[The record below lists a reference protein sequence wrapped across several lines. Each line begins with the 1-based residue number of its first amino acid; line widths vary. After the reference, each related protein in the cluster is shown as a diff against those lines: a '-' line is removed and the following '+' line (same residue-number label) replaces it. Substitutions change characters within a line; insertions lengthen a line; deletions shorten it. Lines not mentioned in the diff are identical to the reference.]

1 MEEAYRK
8 SVFADNL
15 EFILKHNQE
24 YLAGRKTFTMG
35 VNNFADMTN
44 AEFRARF
51 NGFRPSAGLAQ
62 SQDFNKNA
70 YNASA
75 SVDLPDTVDW
85 VKKGLVTPVKNQG
98 NVWVFTVNFVCN
110 FFLFKLNTFIQQ
122 TSGLCGCW

>member
-8 SVFADNL
+8 GVFADNL

-62 SQDFNKNA
+62 SLDFNKNA

-98 NVWVFTVNFVCN
+98 NV
-110 FFLFKLNTFIQQ
+110 
-122 TSGLCGCW
+122 